1 MIEQKVIIHLTDE
14 NFNDIDTL
22 TVSSLDYRGDFESDN
37 KISQYLCLKNIPIVD
52 EPDNLT
58 PIQYCPNIGANF
70 AKLMF
75 LEETEYQILFES
87 KDAKADFN
95 VLYSLTKMNDNH
107 FKPFRFSLGDNK
119 NYKLAG
125 TLNFRSYVGKSFLDV
140 RKDGVNSIKIPI
152 EVRSKK
158 IDYFN
163 QYSSMIADLSQH
175 ALSLIFEVNSPLYQE
190 FELDLRQK
198 ETYYEDSMFLEY
210 LFRDDNLPSIF
221 EYLSKNMHSQLRN
234 HIETVPLSFASNINQ
249 NTLKNIVLKPSKLF
263 ESNTD
268 LEIVHN
274 LNGYIP
280 HEIEQT
286 KQEDVI
292 DIPENRFFKY
302 FLELIREL
310 IEKLL
315 KTSKE
320 GYINDKLLSFRDE
333 IGYYLSNKFFNHI
346 STMEYVPFNS
356 QILQKKEGYREI
368 FQYFLMLEFSFRLSW
383 DEVNDQ
389 FKGFE
394 KKLSELYEY
403 WCYFKILKVLNE
415 LSVKKISFEDVFE
428 INKDNW
434 SISIKRGE
442 KSAKKFKLIIDNHE
456 IDIKLFYNLRFSDK
470 SKYRSYSLA
479 FKPDY
484 TLLVKIGEHKHYI
497 HFDAKYRSE
506 LEIIDFYNKIGI
518 SNKDLD
524 KEIDERDSL
533 EEKDREFKDGDIYKM
548 HTYKDSILKTEG
560 SYVLYPGNKTKRFYE
575 SDLIIPSVGAFS
587 LTPGNEDIEEDNLEI
602 FVKEVIKTL
611 LFNHGLI
618 VYEWKSSDNLHIN

>member
-14 NFNDIDTL
+14 DYNEFGTL
-22 TVSSLDYRGDFESDN
+22 TVSSLDYGDDLQSHN
-37 KISQYLCLKNIPIVD
+37 NISHFISIENVPIVD
-52 EPDNLT
+52 KPDNLT
-58 PIQYCPNIGANF
+58 PIQYCPNMGANF

-87 KDAKADFN
+87 KDVEASFE
-95 VLYSLTKMNDNH
+95 VLYSLTKINDNH
-107 FKPFRFSLGDNK
+107 FKPFRFHLGDNQNFK
-119 NYKLAG
+119 IAG

-140 RKDGVNSIKIPI
+140 TKDNINSIKIPI

-163 QYSSMIADLSQH
+163 QYSAMIADLSQH

-190 FELDLRQK
+190 FELDSSDK
-198 ETYYEDSMFLEY
+198 KTYYEDFMFLEY
-210 LFRDDNLPSIF
+210 LFRDENLPSIF
-221 EYLSKNMHSQLRN
+221 EYLSKNLHSQLKN
-234 HIETVPLSFASNINQ
+234 HVETVPVSFASNVNQ
-249 NTLKNIVLKPSKLF
+249 TTLKNIVSKPNKLSK
-263 ESNTD
+263 SNAD
-268 LEIVHN
+268 LLIVDK

-280 HEIEQT
+280 SELEQI
-286 KQEDVI
+286 KHEDVI

-302 FLELIREL
+302 FLELIHEL
-310 IEKLL
+310 VERLL
-315 KTSKE
+315 ESSKE
-320 GYINDKLLSFRDE
+320 GYIKDKLLSFRDE
-333 IGYYLSNKFFNHI
+333 ISYYLSNKFFNHI
-346 STMEYVPFNS
+346 SSMDYVPFNS

-383 DEVNDQ
+383 DEVNNQ

-394 KKLSELYEY
+394 KRLSELYEY
-403 WCYFKILKVLNE
+403 WCYFKILKVLND
-415 LSVKKISFEDVFE
+415 LSVKKINFEDAFK

-434 SISIKRGE
+434 SISIKKGVQ
-442 KSAKKFKLIIDNHE
+442 SAKRFKLFIQDCE
-456 IDIKLFYNLRFSDK
+456 IDVKLFYNLRFSDK
-470 SKYRSYSLA
+470 SPYKSYSLA

-484 TLLVKIGEHKHYI
+484 TLLVSIGNYKHYI

-506 LEIIDFYNKIGI
+506 LEIIDFYNKIDA

-587 LTPGNEDIEEDNLEI
+587 LTPGNDDVEENNLEI
-602 FVKEVIKTL
+602 FIKEVLKTL
-611 LFNHGLI
+611 LFYQGLI
-618 VYEWKSSDNLHIN
+618 VYEWDSYNI

>member
-14 NFNDIDTL
+14 DYNEFGTL
-22 TVSSLDYRGDFESDN
+22 TVSSLDYGDDLQSHN
-37 KISQYLCLKNIPIVD
+37 NISHFISIENVPIVD
-52 EPDNLT
+52 KPDNLT
-58 PIQYCPNIGANF
+58 PIQYCPNMGANF

-87 KDAKADFN
+87 KDVEASFE
-95 VLYSLTKMNDNH
+95 VLYSLTKINDNH
-107 FKPFRFSLGDNK
+107 FKPFRFHLGDNQNFK
-119 NYKLAG
+119 IAG

-140 RKDGVNSIKIPI
+140 TKDNINSIKIPI

-163 QYSSMIADLSQH
+163 QYSAMIADLSQH

-190 FELDLRQK
+190 FELDSSDK
-198 ETYYEDSMFLEY
+198 KTYYEDFMFLEY

-221 EYLSKNMHSQLRN
+221 EYLSKNLHSQLRN
-234 HIETVPLSFASNINQ
+234 HVETVPISFASNVNQ
-249 NTLKNIVLKPSKLF
+249 NTLKNIVSKPNKLF
-263 ESNTD
+263 KSNAD
-268 LEIVHN
+268 LLIVDK

-280 HEIEQT
+280 SELEQI
-286 KQEDVI
+286 KHEDVI

-302 FLELIREL
+302 FLELIHEL
-310 IEKLL
+310 VERLL
-315 KTSKE
+315 ESSKE
-320 GYINDKLLSFRDE
+320 GYIKDKLLSFRDE
-333 IGYYLSNKFFNHI
+333 ISYYLSNKFFNYI
-346 STMEYVPFNS
+346 SSMDYVPFNS

-383 DEVNDQ
+383 DEVNNQ

-394 KKLSELYEY
+394 KRLSELYEY
-403 WCYFKILKVLNE
+403 WCYFKILKVLND
-415 LSVKKISFEDVFE
+415 LSVKKINFEDAFK

-434 SISIKRGE
+434 SISIKKGVQ
-442 KSAKKFKLIIDNHE
+442 SAKRFKLFIQDCE
-456 IDIKLFYNLRFSDK
+456 IDVKLFYNLRFSDK
-470 SKYRSYSLA
+470 SPYKSYSLA

-484 TLLVKIGEHKHYI
+484 TLLVSIGNYKHYI

-506 LEIIDFYNKIGI
+506 LEIIDFYNKIDA

-587 LTPGNEDIEEDNLEI
+587 LTPGNDDVEENNLEI
-602 FVKEVIKTL
+602 FIKEVLKTL
-611 LFNHGLI
+611 LFYQGLI
-618 VYEWKSSDNLHIN
+618 VYEWDSYNI

>member
-14 NFNDIDTL
+14 DLNEFGTL
-22 TVSSLDYRGDFESDN
+22 TVSSLDYRGDSQSN
-37 KISQYLCLKNIPIVD
+37 VNISHSMALENVPIVD

-87 KDAKADFN
+87 KDAGANFD
-95 VLYSLTKMNDNH
+95 VLYSLTKINDNH
-107 FKPFRFSLGDNK
+107 FKPFRFSLDDK
-119 NYKLAG
+119 KLG

-140 RKDGVNSIKIPI
+140 RKDNVNSIKIPI

-163 QYSSMIADLSQH
+163 QYSAMIADLSQH

-190 FELDLRQK
+190 FELDSREK
-198 ETYYEDSMFLEY
+198 ETYYEDFMFLEY
-210 LFRDDNLPSIF
+210 LFREDNLPSIF
-221 EYLSKNMHSQLRN
+221 EYLSKNLHSQLRN
-234 HIETVPLSFASNINQ
+234 HVETVSVSFASNVNHD
-249 NTLKNIVLKPSKLF
+249 TLKNIVSKPNKLSKSSADFL
-263 ESNTD
+263 
-268 LEIVHN
+268 IVDK

-280 HEIEQT
+280 SELEQV
-286 KQEDVI
+286 KHEDVI

-302 FLELIREL
+302 FLELIQNL
-310 IEKLL
+310 VEKLL
-315 KTSKE
+315 KSSKE
-320 GYINDKLLSFRDE
+320 GYIKDKLSYFSDE
-333 IGYYLSNKFFNHI
+333 ISYYLSSKFFNHI
-346 STMEYVPFNS
+346 SSMDYVPFNS

-403 WCYFKILKVLNE
+403 WCYFKILKVLND
-415 LSVKKISFEDVFE
+415 LSVVKINFEDVFE

-434 SISIKRGE
+434 SINIKKGE
-442 KSAKKFKLIIDNHE
+442 RSAKKFKLYINDNE
-456 IDIKLFYNLRFSDK
+456 IDVKLFYNLRFSDK

-484 TLLVKIGEHKHYI
+484 TLLISIGEHKHYI

-506 LEIIDFYNKIGI
+506 LEIIDFYNKIEV
-518 SNKDLD
+518 SNTDLD

-560 SYVLYPGNKTKRFYE
+560 SYVLYPGNKSKRFYE

-587 LTPGNEDIEEDNLEI
+587 LTPGNDDIEENNLEI
-602 FVKEVIKTL
+602 FIKEVLKTL

-618 VYEWKSSDNLHIN
+618 RYTFDSANY

>member
-1 MIEQKVIIHLTDE
+1 MIEQKVIIQLTDE
-14 NFNDIDTL
+14 DSNRFGTL
-22 TVSSLDYRGDFESDN
+22 TVSSLDYMGNLKSN
-37 KISQYLCLKNIPIVD
+37 SNISQSINLENIPIVD

-58 PIQYCPNIGANF
+58 PIQYCPNIGTNF

-87 KDAKADFN
+87 KDAESSFE
-95 VLYSLTKMNDNH
+95 VLYSLTKLNDNH
-107 FKPFRFSLGDNK
+107 FKPFRFSLGDDQ
-119 NYKLAG
+119 NYKIAG

-140 RKDGVNSIKIPI
+140 RKDNINSIKVPI

-163 QYSSMIADLSQH
+163 QYSAMIADLSQH

-190 FELDLRQK
+190 FDLDFREK
-198 ETYYEDSMFLEY
+198 ETYYEDFMFLEY
-210 LFRDDNLPSIF
+210 LFREDNLPSIF
-221 EYLSKNMHSQLRN
+221 EYLSKNLHSQLRN
-234 HIETVPLSFASNINQ
+234 NVETVPVSFASNVNQ
-249 NTLKNIVLKPSKLF
+249 NTLKNIVSKPNKLSK
-263 ESNTD
+263 SNAD
-268 LEIVHN
+268 LLIVDK

-280 HEIEQT
+280 SELEQV
-286 KQEDVI
+286 KHEDVI

-302 FLELIREL
+302 FLELIENL
-310 IEKLL
+310 VEKLL
-315 KTSKE
+315 KSSKE
-320 GYINDKLLSFRDE
+320 GYVNDKLLSFRDE
-333 IGYYLSNKFFNHI
+333 ISYFLSSKFFSHI
-346 STMEYVPFNS
+346 SPMDYVPFNS

-383 DEVNDQ
+383 DEVNSQ

-403 WCYFKILKVLNE
+403 WCYFKILKVLND
-415 LSVKKISFEDVFE
+415 LSAKKINFEDVFE

-434 SISIKRGE
+434 SITIKKGVQ
-442 KSAKKFKLIIDNHE
+442 SAKKFKLFIHDHE
-456 IDIKLFYNLRFSDK
+456 IDVKLFYNLRFSDK
-470 SKYRSYSLA
+470 SQYKSYSLA

-484 TLLVKIGEHKHYI
+484 TLLISIGEHKHYI

-506 LEIIDFYNKIGI
+506 LEIIDFYNKIEV

-533 EEKDREFKDGDIYKM
+533 EEKDRNFKDGDIYKM

-587 LTPGNEDIEEDNLEI
+587 LTPGNDDIEENNLEI
-602 FVKEVIKTL
+602 FIKEVLKTL
-611 LFNHGLI
+611 LYNHGLI
-618 VYEWKSSDNLHIN
+618 NYEWNSETI